1 MCVCWGEEG
10 ISGGLYAIF
19 NSLCI
24 ENVVIIVAAANGHLG
39 AAPLMV
45 AKPTRFTPVSS
56 RGQEIPHESLT
67 DILYSASRTSIAKTD
82 IIPQIRKFSC

>member
-1 MCVCWGEEG
+1 MCVGGEEG
-10 ISGGLYAIF
+10 ISSGLYAIF

-56 RGQEIPHESLT
+56 RGQEIPYESLIFYT
-67 DILYSASRTSIAKTD
+67 VHPAH
-82 IIPQIRKFSC
+82 Q